1 MDRHIRD
8 TITEVIADLDF
19 HRPVIARQK
28 LAALLALYP
37 PATPDDALRTL
48 GIEPQIRD
56 NQRFG
61 TPTGM
66 CHRCGSQDDIVLG
79 LDWEALNGRGI
90 GYPEG
95 VVACRQHA
103 ADVWDDLD
111 AANSGI
117 EFTLTVTDPEQ
128 VTA

>member
-1 MDRHIRD
+1 MDRHIRE
-8 TITEVIADLDF
+8 TITTVVDDLAHHRALIA
-19 HRPVIARQK
+19 HQK
-28 LAALLALYP
+28 LTALLALYP
-37 PATPDDALRTL
+37 PATPDDALRAL
-48 GIEPQIRD
+48 GIEPLVRD

-66 CHRCGSQDDIVLG
+66 CHRCGMQDDIVLG
-79 LDWEALNGRGI
+79 IAWEAVDGRGI